1 MLSVESHEN
10 IGIAALEQFLE
21 ERFLWYEAL
30 EAEPVIGFQY
40 LVEGMNL
47 VMSVSLTGNQLFV
60 MWAEDYLP
68 GLFGES
74 FLGLSAVQGIVYLH
88 PCDGKEAVAAEM
100 SVAKHLLAEVAE
112 LDIEAQMAV
121 ELFSDS
127 IEHEPEEL
135 LSVCSFGIPSLAV
148 GTSLREHVGRYPCTT
163 AAKHGQQMG
172 YDVALRVLHDG
183 HIWLKTVGVLNHG
196 KEPRAVKEIAF
207 AQLRQFAAAGD

>member
-1 MLSVESHEN
+1 
-10 IGIAALEQFLE
+10 
-21 ERFLWYEAL
+21 
-30 EAEPVIGFQY
+30 
-40 LVEGMNL
+40 MNL
-47 VMSVSLTGNQLFV
+47 VLSVSLTGNQLFV

-88 PCDGKEAVAAEM
+88 PCDWKETVAAEM

-121 ELFSDS
+121 ELFSDG

-135 LSVCSFGIPSLAV
+135 LSVYPFGIPSLAV
-148 GTSLREHVGRYPCTT
+148 GTSLREHVGWYPCST
-163 AAKHGQQMG
+163 AAKHGQQIG
-172 YDVALRVLHDG
+172 YDVALRVLHDD
-183 HIWLKTVGVLNHG
+183 HIWLKTVCVLNHG